1 MSQPYHR
8 FVFDIEQRRFVGEFE
23 EMYRREAEEGYDS
36 WHQED
41 VGGLL
46 DKRLSLTILDGVPAK
61 RVLDMGC
68 GKGAFTSLLVR
79 PGREVVGVDI
89 SPTAIEKARERVP
102 EADFRVG
109 TTDDVEAVAP
119 GPFDLVV
126 AMEILS
132 YVEDWRGALDTFARL
147 GERLYVSLYIPPN
160 PIGFVK
166 TPEDLRDEVSKR
178 FGEIE
183 TDVMLNGEHALLLAR
198 RGDPAV

>member
-1 MSQPYHR
+1 MSKPYHR
-8 FVFDIEQRRFVGEFE
+8 FVFDTEQRRFVGEFE
-23 EMYRREAEEGYDS
+23 EMYRREDEEGFDS

-46 DKRLSLTILDGVPAK
+46 DKRLSLTIIDGVPAK

-68 GKGAFTSLLVR
+68 GKAAFTSLLVR

-89 SPTAIEKARERVP
+89 SPTAVEKARERAP

-109 TTDDVEAVAP
+109 TTDDVEEVAP
-119 GPFDLVV
+119 GPFDLIV

-132 YVEDWRGALDTFARL
+132 YVEDWRAAIDTFARL

-166 TPEDLRDEVSKR
+166 TFDDLRDEVSKR

-183 TDVMLNGEHALLLAR
+183 TDVMVNGEQILLLAR
-198 RGDPAV
+198 RRS